1 MSKSPKFRASRHLAA
16 RILLNR
22 DDIVV
27 HNDGTVTCGRKIDG
41 NQQFNIGI
49 SALVIL
55 EHLGESVPEF
65 DERIFRDVRAD
76 KRTNRIASQM
86 RMRLM
91 LDSSVLDREWPSLLK
106 HYEADAPLQSTADTH
121 A

>member
-1 MSKSPKFRASRHLAA
+1 MSKSPKFLVSRHLAA

-27 HNDGTVTCGRKIDG
+27 HDGGTVTCGRKIGG
-41 NQQFNIGI
+41 NQHFNIGI

-76 KRTNRIASQM
+76 KRTNRIASRM

-106 HYEADAPLQSTADTH
+106 HYEAEAQLQSTANTH

>member
-27 HNDGTVTCGRKIDG
+27 HNDGTVRRVEGSIERQSTIQYRR
-41 NQQFNIGI
+41 I

-55 EHLGESVPEF
+55 EHL
-65 DERIFRDVRAD
+65 
-76 KRTNRIASQM
+76 KRKRSQNSM
-86 RMRLM
+86 NVIWLEM
-91 LDSSVLDREWPSLLK
+91 
-106 HYEADAPLQSTADTH
+106 
-121 A
+121 

>member
-1 MSKSPKFRASRHLAA
+1 ME
-16 RILLNR
+16 
-22 DDIVV
+22 
-27 HNDGTVTCGRKIDG
+27 GTG

-65 DERIFRDVRAD
+65 DERNFRDVRAD
-76 KRTNRIASQM
+76 KRTNHIASQM

-91 LDSSVLDREWPSLLK
+91 LDGHLVDRAWPSPLK
-106 HYEADAPLQSTADTH
+106 RYEAEAQLQSTADTH